1 VETVETVATGGSGE
15 ISDSPLYL
23 MASRDLCEQ
32 CLTTCRLDHNCKRD
46 WLGYGS
52 SINYGR
58 EEEWGDDV
66 ISGVQCCSRGDW

>member
-1 VETVETVATGGSGE
+1 METVETVATGGSGE

-58 EEEWGDDV
+58 EEE
-66 ISGVQCCSRGDW
+66 